1 MWDNEITLQINFL
14 LKMLLVGFQT
24 LGEYGHRGF
33 ELQNPNIL
41 INCFIEY
48 EEFNK
53 NSHQYSESY

>member
-1 MWDNEITLQINFL
+1 
-14 LKMLLVGFQT
+14 MLLVGFQT